1 MNKLFMALVSA
12 AVSRA
17 IIGAVDRL
25 VVEVLLIGA
34 RDIMGDMV
42 DMVGPSETSVGS
54 GVVLY

>member
-1 MNKLFMALVSA
+1 MALVSA